1 MLSITKISFVDK
13 GIYLKNESDKRN
25 KCKNKNIRKSIP
37 VIVFGWLL
45 FICDSTYEN
54 HTSLKYKFEPMP
66 ILYQAS
72 PHMKAIKLASRMYN
86 THFSSSR
93 YWFLCKSPMPIL
105 YQAIPHMKAI
115 KFSIQDV

>member
-1 MLSITKISFVDK
+1 MDDYYSFATQLMKIT
-13 GIYLKNESDKRN
+13 L
-25 KCKNKNIRKSIP
+25 
-37 VIVFGWLL
+37 
-45 FICDSTYEN
+45 T
-54 HTSLKYKFEPMP
+54 LKYKFEPMPILYQAILHMKAIKLASRMYNTHFSSSRYWFLCKSPMP

-105 YQAIPHMKAI
+105 YQASPHMKAI
-115 KFSIQDV
+115 KFSIPDV